1 MWLGLSYEIVVTGK
15 DEWIGAT
22 EVTFLRLRCASISWA
37 DFPSS
42 TGYKKA
48 YSLLFVFFIPT
59 SQI

>member
-1 MWLGLSYEIVVTGK
+1 MWLGLSCDMAVTGK

-42 TGYKKA
+42 TDYKKA
-48 YSLLFVFFIPT
+48 YSLLFVSFVPT